1 MEVTPGRAQLPGP
14 GSGAATGA
22 ASFAVMKHAFL
33 FLFSMA
39 LLAACGD
46 GKADAAQRMAAQADS
61 AQAAAQATVD
71 LAQFDVPLLL
81 TPPDKQL
88 TGGAAPTVLWKDEIG
103 KLEVKA
109 GEHFGLTIVEEP
121 GDIARLKADL
131 DRDLLKKNTVLKETP
146 DLLVYK
152 SEFPDDPSL
161 VFVHFYQVMRSG
173 DRSFVVEDVQA
184 GMRFTEQDVE
194 RMAAAVG
201 PKLPA

>member
-1 MEVTPGRAQLPGP
+1 
-14 GSGAATGA
+14 
-22 ASFAVMKHAFL
+22 MKHAFL
-33 FLFSMA
+33 FLFSAA

-46 GKADAAQRMAAQADS
+46 GKADAAKRMAAAADS
-61 AQAAAQATVD
+61 ASSATATVD
-71 LAQFDVPLLL
+71 LAQFDLPLLF
-81 TPPDKQL
+81 TAPDKQY
-88 TGGAAPTVLWKDEIG
+88 TEGAQPTILWKDEIG

-131 DRDLLKKNTVLKETP
+131 DRDLLKKNTVLKESP
-146 DLLVYK
+146 GMLVYK

-161 VFVHFYQVMRSG
+161 VFVHFYQLVKAG
-173 DRSFVVEDVQA
+173 DRAFVVEDVQA

-194 RMAAAVG
+194 RMGAAIT